1 MAGEISVVDPRT
13 CPDWD
18 VFVDSHPDATVFH
31 TSGWARVLL
40 GSYRYRPLYHVRRD
54 ESGAIQSGVALMQVD
69 GRLTTRRLVGLPF
82 SDVCPPLL
90 EASNE
95 SAELISVV
103 SSAAA
108 KAGASHVELRG
119 PGAVPL
125 DSAGFSGGQ
134 AFYQHIIPIAASAE
148 ETAKGFH
155 SSARRA
161 IRKAEKEGLSVR
173 EAGSL
178 DDMREFYRLT
188 VLTRKK
194 HGLLP
199 QPWRFFAN
207 IHKQMIEAGAGHLL
221 LADFEGRP
229 IAGDLLLQ
237 FRDQMVYKFNA
248 SDPRFLNLRPNNILL
263 WQAIRLSA
271 SLGCRSLDLG
281 RCDTDNE
288 GLRRFKL
295 LWGSDEKTLRY
306 YTHAV
311 AGATNGSLA
320 SNALPQSLLALF
332 VKLAPSSALRGMGSA
347 IYHNFG

>member
-1 MAGEISVVDPRT
+1 MAGQISVVDPRT

-18 VFVDSHPDATVFH
+18 AFVESHPDASVFH

-40 GSYRYRPLYHVRRD
+40 DTYKYRPLYHVRRD
-54 ESGAIQSGVALMQVD
+54 DSGAIRSGVALMQVD
-69 GRLTTRRLVGLPF
+69 GRLTKRRLVSLPF
-82 SDVCPPLL
+82 SDLCPPLL
-90 EASNE
+90 EATRE
-95 SAELISVV
+95 SAGLVSAVKSAGLEEVV
-103 SSAAA
+103 
-108 KAGASHVELRG
+108 SHVELRG
-119 PGAVPL
+119 PAAIPL
-125 DSAGFSGGQ
+125 DAAGFRGDQ
-134 AFYQHIIPIAASAE
+134 AFYQHIVPIAASAE

-161 IRKAEKEGLSVR
+161 IRKAEREGLSVR
-173 EAGSL
+173 EANSL

-207 IHKQMIEAGAGHLL
+207 IHKHMVETGAGHLL

-229 IAGDLLLQ
+229 IAGDLLLR

-248 SDPRFLNLRPNNILL
+248 SDPRSLHLRPNNILL
-263 WQAIRLSA
+263 WQAIQLSA

-281 RCDTDNE
+281 RCDTENE

-295 LWGSDEKTLRY
+295 LWGSDEKMLRY
-306 YTHAV
+306 YTHTP
-311 AGATNGSLA
+311 AGAANGSLV
-320 SNALPQSLLALF
+320 SSALGRSLLTLF
-332 VKLAPSSALRGMGSA
+332 VKMAPGQALRGMGSA

>member
-18 VFVDSHPDATVFH
+18 AFVDSHPDGNVFH

-40 GSYRYRPLYHVRRD
+40 GTYKYRPLYHVRRD
-54 ESGAIQSGVALMQVD
+54 DSGAIRSAVALMQVD

-90 EASNE
+90 GSTGED
-95 SAELISVV
+95 AELLSVV
-103 SSAAA
+103 SGAAVA
-108 KAGASHVELRG
+108 AGASHVELRG

-125 DSAGFSGGQ
+125 DSAGFGAGQ
-134 AFYQHIIPIAASAE
+134 AFYQHIIPITASAE

-161 IRKAEKEGLSVR
+161 IRKAEREGLSVR
-173 EAGSL
+173 EANSL

-207 IHKQMIEAGAGHLL
+207 VHRHMIEAGAGHLL

-229 IAGDLLLQ
+229 IAGDLLLR

>member
-18 VFVDSHPDATVFH
+18 AFVDSHPDGNVFH

-40 GSYRYRPLYHVRRD
+40 GTYKYRPLYHVRRD
-54 ESGAIQSGVALMQVD
+54 DSGAIRSAVALMQVD

-90 EASNE
+90 ESTGE
-95 SAELISVV
+95 DAELLSVV
-103 SSAAA
+103 SGAAVA
-108 KAGASHVELRG
+108 AGASHVELRG

-125 DSAGFSGGQ
+125 DSAGFGAGQ
-134 AFYQHIIPIAASAE
+134 AFYQHIIPITASAE

-161 IRKAEKEGLSVR
+161 IRKAEREGLSVR
-173 EAGSL
+173 EANSL

-199 QPWRFFAN
+199 QPWRFFASV
-207 IHKQMIEAGAGHLL
+207 HRHMIEAGAGHLL

-229 IAGDLLLQ
+229 IAGDLLLR

-320 SNALPQSLLALF
+320 SNVLPQSLLALF

>member
-1 MAGEISVVDPRT
+1 M
-13 CPDWD
+13 
-18 VFVDSHPDATVFH
+18 
-31 TSGWARVLL
+31 
-40 GSYRYRPLYHVRRD
+40 
-54 ESGAIQSGVALMQVD
+54 
-69 GRLTTRRLVGLPF
+69 
-82 SDVCPPLL
+82 
-90 EASNE
+90 
-95 SAELISVV
+95 
-103 SSAAA
+103 
-108 KAGASHVELRG
+108 RG

-134 AFYQHIIPIAASAE
+134 AFYQHIVPIAASAE

-173 EAGSL
+173 EASSL

-207 IHKQMIEAGAGHLL
+207 VHKHMIETGAGHLL

-229 IAGDLLLQ
+229 VAGDLLLR

-248 SDPRFLNLRPNNILL
+248 SDPQFLHLRPNNVLL
-263 WQAIRLSA
+263 WQAIQLSA

-288 GLRRFKL
+288 GLRRFKR
-295 LWGSDEKTLRY
+295 LWGCDEKTLRY
-306 YTHAV
+306 YSHTPS
-311 AGATNGSLA
+311 GATNGSLV
-320 SNALPQSLLALF
+320 SSGLGQSLLTFF
-332 VKLAPSSALRGMGSA
+332 VKVAPGYALRGMGSA

>member
-1 MAGEISVVDPRT
+1 MAGEISVIDPRT

-18 VFVDSHPDATVFH
+18 AFVESHPDATVFH

-40 GSYRYRPLYHVRRD
+40 DTYDYRPLYHVRRD
-54 ESGAIQSGVALMQVD
+54 ESGAIRSGVALMGVE

-82 SDVCPPLL
+82 SDLCPPLL
-90 EASNE
+90 EATGE
-95 SAELISVV
+95 SAGLL
-103 SSAAA
+103 AALKSEA
-108 KAGASHVELRG
+108 ADAGASHVELRG

-161 IRKAEKEGLSVR
+161 IRKAEREGLSVR
-173 EAGSL
+173 EASSL

-207 IHKQMIEAGAGHLL
+207 IHKHMIATGAGHLL

-229 IAGDLLLQ
+229 VAGDLLLR

-248 SDPRFLNLRPNNILL
+248 SDPQFLHLRPNNVLL
-263 WQAIRLSA
+263 WQAIQLSA

-288 GLRRFKL
+288 GLRRFKR

-306 YTHAV
+306 YSHAPE
-311 AGATNGSLA
+311 GATNGSLV
-320 SNALPQSLLALF
+320 SSPLGQSLLTFF
-332 VKLAPSSALRGMGSA
+332 VKVAPGYALRGMGSA